1 MKALGRYAIA
11 SIVVVLVLVGAV
23 WLFVDVAGH
32 ASLLLAAAIV
42 LPVQLLAF
50 ALVFRSVGDSSQFL
64 LRWGIGVM
72 VRTAVVAGI
81 GLTLDSFEGF
91 EPTVLLMAVCGF
103 FFALLILESVF
114 FLNKRSERFAQ

>member
-23 WLFVDVAGH
+23 WPFVEVAGR
-32 ASLLLAAAIV
+32 AGLLLAAAIV
-42 LPVQLLAF
+42 LPVQLVAF
-50 ALVFRSVGDSSQFL
+50 ALVFRSIGDSKQFL

-91 EPTVLLMAVCGF
+91 EPAVLLMAVCGF
-103 FFALLILESVF
+103 FFALLVLESVF